1 METLKAKKADDLN
14 LIIAKHLDILD
25 GDNLPL
31 DAIRKAESVAN
42 LIGKQLKVESAKI
55 AYEELRIKTGKTYGF
70 TGQETR

>member
-1 METLKAKKADDLN
+1 MGTFTVKKADDLN

-31 DAIRKAESVAN
+31 DAVRKAESVAN
-42 LIGKQLKVESAKI
+42 LIGKQLKVEGAKI

-70 TGQETR
+70 AGEEGR